1 LLNAVLQ
8 AVAKVCIYDQD
19 RIKNALLRTL
29 PRLGEKIGSKPVIE
43 MVMSV
48 YKTIE
53 SDKALEVF
61 VTAAVK
67 IPGWGPQEDAVL
79 LADKN
84 LPSAVRSVLSTRT
97 RR

>member
-1 LLNAVLQ
+1 M
-8 AVAKVCIYDQD
+8 AKVCTYEQD

-29 PRLGEKIGSKPVIE
+29 PRLGQKLGSKPVIE

-53 SDKALEVF
+53 SEKALEVLI
-61 VTAAVK
+61 TAALK

-84 LPSAVRSVLSTRT
+84 LPSAVRSILSTRT